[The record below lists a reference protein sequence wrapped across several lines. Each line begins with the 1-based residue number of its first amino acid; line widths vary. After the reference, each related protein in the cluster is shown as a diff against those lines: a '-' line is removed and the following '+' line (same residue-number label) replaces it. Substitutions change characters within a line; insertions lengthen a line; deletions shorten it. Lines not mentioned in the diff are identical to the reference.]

1 MADRSL
7 VLNDVLC
14 FLLCKYGSVPLKM
27 LKSTL
32 MDFYDVDV
40 IAEAKVCL
48 LDSASSLNSEV
59 KLPHVPQRRDG
70 DSRLT
75 REIDDILL
83 LISHL
88 DERKLLESLPRYVCS
103 GPDNI
108 PSLRIYEGDLKIM
121 MNMISNLAN
130 KVAEM
135 GSGVAAIAHD
145 VRDLQARISAPEQ
158 FPTLRQAVAQAAV
171 NSVSSRSQLCQQP
184 PNQLPSG
191 NSVVCENVQLD
202 VASTAIGLQT
212 DSENTISRSAAS
224 NWATKVST
232 PRNSSNRFA
241 ALATTTDDDETDNRP
256 FEQVRRRSSKRLR
269 SGTPE
274 HLQQQRSQRQPQQRR
289 QQSAAAS
296 TSAAARPDDTADGRR
311 RRGPLLRGN
320 SSTRGTV
327 SAARTLTQK
336 SVFYI
341 DNVNVDCSADDM
353 KAFVSDMNVE
363 VISCFSVVPRK
374 RQGSEPTRQA
384 AFRLCIN
391 NEHCNRMLNAAN
403 WPTSVTV
410 SEWYF
415 KPPNSRVQR
424 RDEDDQGSRPILS
437 ARVQQQQQQQ
447 QAARSSQLAAGVD
460 ELASTE
466 SEEVGDR
473 AVSDDT
479 VIVMEYSAV
488 NVDTLSPTN
497 GDGDD

>member
-1 MADRSL
+1 M
-7 VLNDVLC
+7 
-14 FLLCKYGSVPLKM
+14 
-27 LKSTL
+27 
-32 MDFYDVDV
+32 DV

-48 LDSASSLNSEV
+48 LDNASSLNSGV

-70 DSRLT
+70 DGRLT

-88 DERKLLESLPRYVCS
+88 DEHKLLEFLPRYVCS

-108 PSLRIYEGDLKIM
+108 PSLRIYEGDLKVM

-130 KVAEM
+130 KVTEM
-135 GSGVAAIAHD
+135 GSVVAAIAHD

-158 FPTLRQAVAQAAV
+158 FPTLRQAVAQATI
-171 NSVSSRSQLCQQP
+171 NSVSSRSRQQQP
-184 PNQLPSG
+184 SQLPSG
-191 NSVVCENVQLD
+191 NSVVNETVQID
-202 VASTAIGLQT
+202 VASSAVGLQT
-212 DSENTISRSAAS
+212 DSENAISRSAAS

-241 ALATTTDDDETDNRP
+241 ALAATTDDDETDNRP

-269 SGTPE
+269 SATPE
-274 HLQQQRSQRQPQQRR
+274 HLQQQQSQRQLQQPRR
-289 QQSAAAS
+289 QSAAAS

-327 SAARTLTQK
+327 SAARTLKQK

-341 DNVNVDCSADDM
+341 DNVNVNCSADDM
-353 KAFVSDMNVE
+353 KAFVANMNVE

-374 RQGSEPTRQA
+374 RRGSEQTQQA

-391 NEHCNRMLNAAN
+391 NEHSNRMLNAAN
-403 WPTSVTV
+403 WPTSVIV

-424 RDEDDQGSRPILS
+424 RDEDDRRSSPILS
-437 ARVQQQQQQQ
+437 ARVQQQQQQPQ
-447 QAARSSQLAAGVD
+447 QVARSSQLAAGVD
-460 ELASTE
+460 ESASTE
-466 SEEVGDR
+466 SEGVGDQ
-473 AVSDDT
+473 AASEDT
-479 VIVMEYSAV
+479 VVVMDYSAV
-488 NVDTLSPTN
+488 NVDTMSPTN